1 MMRARLGH
9 LLIVEDSDEDF
20 DTMLEAARIAGV
32 TNEILRETSGEE
44 CLHYLEELIRKNSP
58 LPLLVLLDLNT
69 PKGDGR
75 EALRSI
81 VRDET
86 LRSLPLVVLSAS
98 SNTRDVSFCYEHGA
112 IDYHIKPVCLPAHLQ
127 ILKNIFAYW
136 LNCAEIPCY
145 EGSERV

>member
-1 MMRARLGH
+1 MQARLGH

-20 DTMLEAARIAGV
+20 DTMLEATRIAGV
-32 TNEILRETSGEE
+32 TNEIRRETSGEE
-44 CLHYLEELIRKNSP
+44 CLHHLEELIRLNHP
-58 LPLLVLLDLNT
+58 LPRLVMLDLNT

-81 VRDET
+81 VLNAR

-98 SNTRDVSFCYEHGA
+98 SNTRDVSFCYDHGA
-112 IDYHIKPVCLPAHLQ
+112 NAYHIKPVSHPAHLQ

-136 LNCAEIPCY
+136 LNCAELPCY